1 MSAVAARNKSSE
13 AAAKRPA
20 QRTKVPAA
28 RQQIIETH
36 LRETIDPERCRAMVA
51 EAAYFYAEHRGF
63 GPGHEIDD
71 WLAAEDQ
78 IRATLSLMDQQANA
92 LLHELE
98 R

>member
-1 MSAVAARNKSSE
+1 MSAVSVRNGSGE
-13 AAAKRPA
+13 AATKKPA
-20 QRTKVPAA
+20 RRTNVPAA

-36 LRETIDPERCRAMVA
+36 LRETIDPERRRAMVS

-63 GPGHEIDD
+63 EPGHELED

-78 IRATLSLMDQQANA
+78 IRATLSLLDQQANA
-92 LLHELE
+92 LLNQLE